1 MTLFPPKNLISPERC
16 LLTMI
21 WLRNAL
27 IAAIAVVS
35 FLLFIEWNKF
45 QERHQVEISSS
56 EETLPS
62 VPTPSQENP
71 LASPSTAETSD
82 EIPLPPTDVSS
93 DSSVPSLAKP
103 NPQAQLISVVT
114 DNLEIKID
122 TYGGD
127 IVKAAL
133 REHKLKLNGDE
144 PFILLN
150 RSESHTYIAQS
161 GLVGKN
167 GTATGAERAVYSVAN
182 TNFTLKEGSD
192 TLVVDL
198 IHQQPEAT
206 ITKRFT
212 FSRNSYIIN
221 VEFIIDNRAANPWQA
236 NLFGQIK
243 RDSYKPA
250 ANLGPGI
257 QPFVGAAITTDETNY
272 DKYSLKDLNEES
284 VKVKKQG
291 GWVAMV
297 QHYFLSAWIP
307 NQEANNTYSLRK
319 LNSQDIY
326 LMGFTSQRTTVAAN
340 SQGRIA
346 AQFYVGPKNVR
357 VLEKLSPHLDLTIDY
372 GFLWFLAK
380 PLFFGLDW
388 LHSIVGNWGVAIILL
403 TVLIKLVFFYP
414 SALSYR
420 SMAKMRKVQPLMAEL
435 KERYGED
442 RQKMSMELM
451 KLYKKE
457 KVNPVSGCL
466 PMLMQMPVFI
476 SLYWMIMESVE
487 LRHSPFIFWIQDL
500 SVKDQYF
507 ILPLI
512 MGATMWFQQRLNP
525 APPDPMQAKVMQ
537 LMPVVFTAMFLFF
550 PAGLVLYWVVNNTL
564 SIAQQWVITRQIEK
578 EGK

>member
-1 MTLFPPKNLISPERC
+1 
-16 LLTMI
+16 MI

-45 QERHQVEISSS
+45 QERYQVDISSN

-62 VPTPSQENP
+62 ALKPPEDGPVAATALPTANKPVTNTE
-71 LASPSTAETSD
+71 
-82 EIPLPPTDVSS
+82 EIPQAPAEASLQS
-93 DSSVPSLAKP
+93 SLAP
-103 NPQAQLISVVT
+103 PAADTPQAQLVSVAT

-133 REHKLKLNGDE
+133 RKHKVKLNGDE

-161 GLVGKN
+161 GLVGAN
-167 GTATGAERAVYSVAN
+167 GTATGKQRAIYSVN
-182 TNFTLKEGSD
+182 QTNFTLAEGSD
-192 TLVVDL
+192 SLVVDL
-198 IHQQPEAT
+198 VHQQDQAT

-212 FSRNSYIIN
+212 FTRNSYVVD
-221 VEFIIDNRAANPWQA
+221 VEFLIDNQSAQPWQA
-236 NLFGQIK
+236 NLFAQIK

-257 QPFVGAAITTDETNY
+257 KPFVGAAITTDETNY
-272 DKYSLKDLNEES
+272 DKFSFDDLDEES

-291 GWVAMV
+291 GWVALV
-297 QHYFLSAWIP
+297 QHYFLSAWVP
-307 NQEANNTYSLRK
+307 SQDTTNNYSLRK
-319 LNSQDIY
+319 LSGQDIY

-340 SQGRIA
+340 DRGSIA
-346 AQFYVGPKNVR
+346 AKFYVGPKNIR
-357 VLEKLSPHLDLTIDY
+357 VLESLAPHLDLTIDY
-372 GFLWFLAK
+372 GFLWFIAK
-380 PLFFGLDW
+380 PLFYALDW
-388 LHSIVGNWGVAIILL
+388 FHSLAGNWGVAIILL
-403 TVLIKLVFFYP
+403 TMAIKLVFFYP

-420 SMAKMRKVQPLMAEL
+420 SMAKMRKVQPLMLDL
-435 KERYGED
+435 KERFGDD
-442 RQKMSMELM
+442 RQKMSMEMM
-451 KLYKKE
+451 KLYKRE

-476 SLYWMIMESVE
+476 ALYWMIMESVE

-500 SVKDQYF
+500 SVKDQFF
-507 ILPLI
+507 ILPLV
-512 MGATMWFQQRLNP
+512 MGAAMWFQQRLNP

-537 LMPVVFTAMFLFF
+537 MMPFVFTAMFLFF
-550 PAGLVLYWVVNNTL
+550 PAGLVLYWVVNQTL
-564 SIAQQWVITRQIEK
+564 SITQQWVITRQIEN

>member
-1 MTLFPPKNLISPERC
+1 
-16 LLTMI
+16 MI

-35 FLLFIEWNKF
+35 FLLFIEWNEF

-62 VPTPSQENP
+62 AKTLNNETQVAATGLPSEPAGN
-71 LASPSTAETSD
+71 AVE
-82 EIPLPPTDVSS
+82 EIPLAPAQSTSTNDIPQT
-93 DSSVPSLAKP
+93 ATTA
-103 NPQAQLISVVT
+103 PQAQLVSVLT

-133 REHKLKLNGDE
+133 RKHKLKLKGE
-144 PFILLN
+144 ESFILLN
-150 RSESHTYIAQS
+150 RSESHTYVAQS
-161 GLVGKN
+161 GLVGNN
-167 GTATGAERAVYSVAN
+167 GTATGKQRAIYSVKQ
-182 TNFTLKEGSD
+182 TEFKLEDGSD
-192 TLVVDL
+192 SVIVDL
-198 IHQQPEAT
+198 VHQQSEAT

-212 FSRNSYIIN
+212 FKRNSYIID
-221 VEFIIDNRAANPWQA
+221 VEFLIDNKSADPWQA
-236 NLFGQIK
+236 NLFAQIK

-272 DKYSLKDLNEES
+272 DKYSLEDLDEDS
-284 VKVKKQG
+284 VKTKKQG

-297 QHYFLSAWIP
+297 QHYFLSAWVPEQNIT
-307 NQEANNTYSLRK
+307 NNYHLRK

-326 LMGFTSQRTTVAAN
+326 LMGFTSQRTTVPAH
-340 SQGRIA
+340 GRGSIA
-346 AQFYVGPKNVR
+346 AKFYVGPKNIR
-357 VLEKLSPHLDLTIDY
+357 VLESLAPHLDLTIDY
-372 GFLWFLAK
+372 GFLWFIAK
-380 PLFFGLDW
+380 PLFYALDW
-388 LHSIVGNWGVAIILL
+388 FHSLAGNWGVAIILL
-403 TVLIKLVFFYP
+403 TMVIKLVFFYP

-420 SMAKMRKVQPLMAEL
+420 SMAKMRKVQPLMLDL
-435 KERYGED
+435 KERFGDD
-442 RQKMSMELM
+442 RQKMSMEMM

-507 ILPLI
+507 ILPLV
-512 MGATMWFQQRLNP
+512 MGAAMWFQQRLNP

-537 LMPVVFTAMFLFF
+537 MMPFVFTAMFLFF
-550 PAGLVLYWVVNNTL
+550 PAGLVLYWVVNQTL
-564 SIAQQWVITRQIEK
+564 SIAQQWVITRQIEN

>member
-1 MTLFPPKNLISPERC
+1 
-16 LLTMI
+16 MI

-35 FLLFIEWNKF
+35 FLLFIEWNEF

-62 VPTPSQENP
+62 AKTLNNETQVAATGLPSEPAGN
-71 LASPSTAETSD
+71 AVE
-82 EIPLPPTDVSS
+82 EIPLAPAQSTSTNDIPQT
-93 DSSVPSLAKP
+93 ATTA
-103 NPQAQLISVVT
+103 PQAQLVSVLT

-133 REHKLKLNGDE
+133 RKHKLKLKGE
-144 PFILLN
+144 ESFILLN
-150 RSESHTYIAQS
+150 RSESHTYVAQS
-161 GLVGKN
+161 GLVGNN
-167 GTATGAERAVYSVAN
+167 GTATGKQRAIYSVKQ
-182 TNFTLKEGSD
+182 TEFKLEDGSD
-192 TLVVDL
+192 SVIVDL
-198 IHQQPEAT
+198 VHQQSEAT

-212 FSRNSYIIN
+212 FKRNSYIID
-221 VEFIIDNRAANPWQA
+221 VEFLIDNQSADPWQA
-236 NLFGQIK
+236 NLFAQIK

-272 DKYSLKDLNEES
+272 DKYSLEDLDEDS
-284 VKVKKQG
+284 VKTKKQG

-297 QHYFLSAWIP
+297 QHYFLSAWVPEQNIT
-307 NQEANNTYSLRK
+307 NSYHLRK
-319 LNSQDIY
+319 LHSQDIY
-326 LMGFTSQRTTVAAN
+326 LMGFTSQRTTVPAH
-340 SQGRIA
+340 GRGSIA
-346 AQFYVGPKNVR
+346 AKFYVGPKNIR
-357 VLEKLSPHLDLTIDY
+357 VLESLAPHLDLTIDY
-372 GFLWFLAK
+372 GFLWFIAK
-380 PLFFGLDW
+380 PLFYGLDW
-388 LHSIVGNWGVAIILL
+388 FHSLAGNWGVAIILL
-403 TVLIKLVFFYP
+403 TMAIKLVFFYP

-420 SMAKMRKVQPLMAEL
+420 SMAKMRKVQPLMLDL
-435 KERYGED
+435 KERFGDD
-442 RQKMSMELM
+442 RQKMSMEMM

-507 ILPLI
+507 ILPLV
-512 MGATMWFQQRLNP
+512 MGAAMWFQQRLNP

-537 LMPVVFTAMFLFF
+537 MMPFVFTAMFLFF
-550 PAGLVLYWVVNNTL
+550 PAGLVLYWVVNQTL
-564 SIAQQWVITRQIEK
+564 SIAQQWVITRQIEN